1 MSSLTER
8 QIWKTMRNLVKQN
21 TSNIRSIF
29 SAATYARINTEYKNS
44 SITTM
49 TLVKM
54 KNMQVQTGL
63 KEIYKEIGES
73 LVYRDFEAK
82 DYYHACL
89 QDGKN
94 WQDKLSINDLFQLYI
109 YQNNILQQM
118 QSSQPSVIS
127 TSSVLRMVENSQVGK
142 FFTGKIDFSGKPA
155 KTPEDKVEFNVE
167 DPKNISEVLA
177 TVVQRAYD
185 NYQERFGRPCEEI
198 PKDKLEKVNFGPYS
212 GKVAQTYFET
222 MAQTQP
228 FEEEIASDKMVGFD
242 EQGTPVFEKPGEHGN
257 SFFYTLVY
265 GAFHGQ
271 LFGRDDQDR
280 DIYLQTI
287 SSEEET
293 PTDDTLIEEESEDN
307 LQIPLFKRDVAVS
320 GKTEGSV
327 AEANNPQIE
336 LTFDK

>member
-21 TSNIRSIF
+21 NSNIRSIF
-29 SAATYARINTEYKNS
+29 SAATLARINTEYKNS

-54 KNMQVQTGL
+54 KNMQIQSGL
-63 KEIYKEIGES
+63 KEIYKEIGEE

-82 DYYHACL
+82 DFYHICL

-94 WQDKLSINDLFQLYI
+94 WQDKLSSDDLFQLYVF
-109 YQNNILQQM
+109 QNNVLQEM
-118 QSSQPSVIS
+118 QKPGTLIS
-127 TSSVLRMVENSQVGK
+127 TSSVLRMIENAQVGK

-167 DPKNISEVLA
+167 DPKNITAVLS
-177 TVVQRAYD
+177 TMVQRAYD
-185 NYQERFGRPCEEI
+185 NYQERFGKPCEEI
-198 PKDKLEKVNFGPYS
+198 PKEKLENINFGPYS
-212 GKVAQTYFET
+212 GQVAHTYFET

-228 FEEEIASDKMVGFD
+228 LEEEIVADKMVGFD

-271 LFGRDDQDR
+271 LFGRDEEDR
-280 DIYLQTI
+280 DIYLQTV
-287 SSEEET
+287 SPEEEV
-293 PTDDTLIEEESEDN
+293 PTDDTLKDEELEDDA
-307 LQIPLFKRDVAVS
+307 QISLFKRDVAVLT
-320 GKTEGSV
+320 KTEQSGFSLDSSQT
-327 AEANNPQIE
+327 EI
-336 LTFDK
+336 TFDK